1 MSCRTISHT
10 TKHTQQRKEKKKKR
24 NRKISTV
31 NLQTQITNSKFYEE
45 RGKDPR
51 QKMGKYGPRKKIKKR
66 ERERGVRKLK
76 EESLNPPHK
85 HL

>member
-51 QKMGKYGPRKKIKKR
+51 QKMGKYGPRKKNKKQR
-66 ERERGVRKLK
+66 EREGSKK
-76 EESLNPPHK
+76 T
-85 HL
+85 